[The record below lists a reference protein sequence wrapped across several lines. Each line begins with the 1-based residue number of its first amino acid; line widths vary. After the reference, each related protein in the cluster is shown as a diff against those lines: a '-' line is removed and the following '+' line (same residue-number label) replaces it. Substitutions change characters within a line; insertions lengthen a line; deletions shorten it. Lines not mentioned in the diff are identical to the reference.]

1 MTSYSTLEI
10 ALIAVEGL
18 LSTVGEHVLLEVIR
32 KCAGITALVTGEGP
46 LSIAPGLSCSMSE
59 KAIIK

>member
-18 LSTVGEHVLLEVIR
+18 LSTVGEHVLLEATSF
-32 KCAGITALVTGEGP
+32 CAFVTALITSERP
-46 LSIAPGLSCSMSE
+46 LSIVC
-59 KAIIK
+59 